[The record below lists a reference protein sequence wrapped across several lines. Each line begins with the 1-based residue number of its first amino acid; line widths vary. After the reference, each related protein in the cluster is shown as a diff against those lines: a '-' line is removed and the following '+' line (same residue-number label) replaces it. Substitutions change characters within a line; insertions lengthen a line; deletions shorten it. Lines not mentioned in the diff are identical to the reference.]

1 MDVEN
6 NVDLSLFITQPIT
19 QFPIIFLNF
28 SIIFSITHYKCFK
41 YLMGFPF
48 LELESKVEVKGLT
61 NKEYEVFFPSV
72 LHRTETQIF
81 SKLIDKKFH
90 LLSYMLLKR
99 I

>member
-1 MDVEN
+1 MEVEN

-48 LELESKVEVKGLT
+48 LELEPKEVEVNVLT
-61 NKEYEVFFPSV
+61 NKEYEVFFPICPSP
-72 LHRTETQIF
+72 HRDPDF
-81 SKLIDKKFH
+81 F
-90 LLSYMLLKR
+90 
-99 I
+99 